1 MGILEDAIREHL
13 DLKRSH
19 GADAQEIARQE
30 REALSPAV
38 REPEGAAPQAAGD
51 FQAESD
57 EPAAFSARD
66 VAVAPPADLASP
78 APSEAPPPAADL
90 DATQVLRPSAPLA
103 EPSSSPEPEPAPPE
117 PVPPPAR
124 PLAEDPGQPTE
135 SFDPGEIFRRQDQAA
150 RREPPDDDLADD
162 IFADP
167 KPPEPEPDELEQT
180 PEFLQETPEH
190 DRLWFEQKPPK
201 DFDFDG

>member
-38 REPEGAAPQAAGD
+38 REPEAA
-51 FQAESD
+51 
-57 EPAAFSARD
+57 
-66 VAVAPPADLASP
+66 ASP
-78 APSEAPPPAADL
+78 APPAEALAPADGS
-90 DATQVLRPSAPLA
+90 DPSAPTSA
-103 EPSSSPEPEPAPPE
+103 PAAPVEGSDPAPPTPAAHARE
-117 PVPPPAR
+117 PAA
-124 PLAEDPGQPTE
+124 PLASDPGQPTE
-135 SFDPGEIFRRQDQAA
+135 SFDPEELFRRQDETAG
-150 RREPPDDDLADD
+150 READAGDLADD

-167 KPPEPEPDELEQT
+167 KPPEPEPDPLEET
-180 PEFLQETPEH
+180 PDFLQETPEH
-190 DRLWFEQKPPK
+190 DRMWFEQKPPK